1 MAVVALKKKQEK
13 PQGFSVADV
22 LSTASKPVESKSK
35 SKVPVLEVEEQVKE
49 LATKIREVK
58 AALDSADA
66 EFELRKQ
73 EIIDA
78 VAPMRSEL
86 CRSGYVSSVRIPDTN
101 GLSVSL
107 TWGHK
112 YTKVGMDKRDAIVG
126 IVGDDFEE
134 LFETK
139 TEIKVKEGAG
149 EDKLR
154 ELIEAVGPER
164 FREFFDVTQVLA
176 PTPRYTDGFF
186 TSFTDEQR
194 AGLEKLVVPYK
205 PSIGVK

>member
-13 PQGFSVADV
+13 PQGFTVADV
-22 LSTASKPVESKSK
+22 LSTAAKPVEPKSK
-35 SKVPVLEVEEQVKE
+35 SKVPVLDVPQEVKE
-49 LATKIREVK
+49 LAAKIREVK

-78 VAPMRSEL
+78 VAPLRAGL
-86 CRSGYVSSVRIPDTN
+86 CKSGYVSSVRIPDVN

-126 IVGDDFEE
+126 IVGDDFED

-176 PTPRYTDGFF
+176 PTARYTDGFF

-194 AGLEKLVVPYK
+194 AELAKLVVPYK

>member
-22 LSTASKPVESKSK
+22 LSTAAKPAEPKSK
-35 SKVPVLEVEEQVKE
+35 SKVPVLDVSQEVKE
-49 LATKIREVK
+49 LTAKIREVK

-78 VAPMRSEL
+78 VAPLRAEL
-86 CRSGYVSSVRIPDTN
+86 CRSGYVSSVRVPDTN

-112 YTKVGMDKRDAIVG
+112 YTKVGMDKRDAIIGV
-126 IVGDDFEE
+126 VGDDFED

-139 TEIKVKEGAG
+139 TEIKVKDGAG
-149 EDKLR
+149 EDRLR

-176 PTPRYTDGFF
+176 PTARYTDGFF
-186 TSFTDEQR
+186 TSFSDEQR
-194 AGLEKLVVPYK
+194 AELEKLVVPYK

>member
-22 LSTASKPVESKSK
+22 LSTATKPAEPKSK
-35 SKVPVLEVEEQVKE
+35 SKVPVLEVGEQVRE
-49 LATKIREVK
+49 LAAKIREVK

-78 VAPMRSEL
+78 VAPLRAEL

-112 YTKVGMDKRDAIVG
+112 YTKVGMDKKDAIAG
-126 IVGDDFEE
+126 IVGDDFED

-139 TEIKVKEGAG
+139 TEIKVKDGAG

>member
-1 MAVVALKKKQEK
+1 MGKVVAIKKEKQAT
-13 PQGFSVADV
+13 GFSVADV
-22 LSTASKPVESKSK
+22 LSTAAKPSEPKSK
-35 SKVPVLEVEEQVKE
+35 SKVSVLDVPQEVRE
-49 LATKIREVK
+49 LAAKIREVK

-78 VAPMRSEL
+78 VAPLRAEL
-86 CRSGYVSSVRIPDTN
+86 CRSGYVSSVRIPDIN

-112 YTKVGMDKRDAIVG
+112 YTKVGMDKKDAIVG
-126 IVGDDFEE
+126 IVGDDFED

-176 PTPRYTDGFF
+176 PTARYTDGFF

-194 AGLEKLVVPYK
+194 AELEKLVVPYK

>member
-49 LATKIREVK
+49 LAAKIREVK
-58 AALDSADA
+58 AALDGADA

-78 VAPMRSEL
+78 VAPMRAEL

-112 YTKVGMDKRDAIVG
+112 YTKVGMDKRDAIIG
-126 IVGDDFEE
+126 IVGDDFED

-139 TEIKVKEGAG
+139 TEIKVKDGAG

>member
-1 MAVVALKKKQEK
+1 MAVVPLKKKQEK
-13 PQGFSVADV
+13 PQGFNVADV
-22 LSTASKPVESKSK
+22 LSTASKPAEPKSK
-35 SKVPVLEVEEQVKE
+35 SKVPVLDVPQEVRE
-49 LATKIREVK
+49 LSARIREVK
-58 AALDSADA
+58 SQLDSADA

-78 VAPMRSEL
+78 VAPLRAEL
-86 CRSGYVSSVRIPDTN
+86 CRSGYVSSVRVPDTN

-112 YTKVGMDKRDAIVG
+112 YTKVGMDKRGAIVG
-126 IVGDDFEE
+126 IVGEDFQD

-164 FREFFDVTQVLA
+164 FREFFDVTQVLV
-176 PTPRYTDGFF
+176 PTARYTDGFF

-194 AGLEKLVVPYK
+194 AELEKLVVPYK